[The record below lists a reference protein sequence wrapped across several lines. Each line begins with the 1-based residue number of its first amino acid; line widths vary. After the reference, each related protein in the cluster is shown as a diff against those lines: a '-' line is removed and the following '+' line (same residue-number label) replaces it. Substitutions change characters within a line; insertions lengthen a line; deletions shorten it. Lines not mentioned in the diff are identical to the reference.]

1 MDKKYLH
8 KDSGV
13 SDTLP
18 LTIKDVD
25 GKKGIVTGYFAD
37 FNSIDSDG
45 DIIKPGA
52 FSKSIAEWGPNSS
65 KKRIKHLLNHDTSK
79 PLGVIQVLQ
88 EDAKGLYYE
97 SQLGTHS
104 LGVDFVKMVDSG
116 LITEHSIGFQTIKYN
131 QLKPWS
137 EWKPGE
143 AARELT
149 DLKLYE
155 GSSLTAWGANMNTPL
170 TGLKSEQKAQKVSQR
185 IDLLIKAIRNGT
197 FTDDT
202 FDLLEIELKQL
213 QQYMEDMTTQQDTTT
228 EQEVKTDFAGVITD
242 FINKLN

>member
-1 MDKKYLH
+1 MEKSYVNRDVDVNDSYPISF
-8 KDSGV
+8 KD
-13 SDTLP
+13 
-18 LTIKDVD
+18 ID

-52 FSKSIAEWGPNSS
+52 FTKSISEWGPNSS

-79 PLGVIQVLQ
+79 PLGVIQVLK

-104 LGVDFVKMVDSG
+104 LGVDFIKMVDSG
-116 LITEHSIGFQTIKYN
+116 LVTEHSIGFQTIKYN
-131 QLKPWS
+131 QLKPWN

-170 TGLKSEQKAQKVSQR
+170 TGLKHEQKIKKVNDR

-197 FTDDT
+197 FTDET
-202 FDLLEIELKQL
+202 FDLLEIELKQM
-213 QQYMEDMTTQQDTTT
+213 QQFISDIATLKVEST
-228 EQEVKTDFAGVITD
+228 EQEKESEVDWIKQFRK
-242 FINKLN
+242 KLKD